1 MPGELNS
8 PYRRDPF
15 TGDFYPRWNEADEI
29 HQAKLHVSNGLVGFF
44 LNESPQL
51 RIPSA
56 FICAVLADEYDEY
69 GTPLRENARLDSPDA
84 DEFRVDYDADG
95 YFGTGFV
102 EVNASRLDEWFVVG
116 YWGLGTPPRWE
127 TYYNARVNVSQ
138 DSAIE
143 GDLIVGRKLAVLDE
157 YDAEMFSAE
166 GAVISAHGNRVRGVA
181 DAVESTDLV
190 NKGQY
195 DVNVTDTL
203 AELYLQVN
211 YLLGWMSKASVSN
224 HSSERVVGFIDSGTR
239 YFIAVGFDGVGGNS
253 VMRSTDDGETWS
265 GVSATN
271 DYPWADVAYGGG
283 TLVAVKIGGS
293 DRTMRSA
300 NNGATWSDVTPPDD
314 AATWISV
321 AYGNGV
327 FVAVAFSGTNRCMRS
342 TDNGASWSNVSV
354 TANEW
359 RAVTFGGGYFVAVA
373 STGTNRVM
381 RSIDGATWEDV
392 GAAAAESWLAVAYHD
407 GVFVAGATS
416 GTNRIMYSTDNGAT
430 WDIAALP
437 DTLDI
442 THIAGGNGVFIVIG
456 TVGSGGVGF
465 YRSRDGGQT
474 WDPIMIYPTK
484 SWSGIASVE
493 KTFVVVARTNP
504 QISMRNPGL

>member
-15 TGDFYPRWNEADEI
+15 TGDFYPRWNEADEV
-29 HQAKLHVSNGLVGFF
+29 HQATLQESTGRVGFF
-44 LNESPQL
+44 LNEAPQL
-51 RIPSA
+51 RIPSD
-56 FICAVLADEYDEY
+56 FICMLLADEYDEY
-69 GTPLRENARLDSPDA
+69 GTALRENARLDAPDV
-84 DEFRVDYDADG
+84 DEFRVDYDAED

-102 EVNASRLDEWFVVG
+102 EVNADLVGSWFLVG

-127 TYYNARVNVSQ
+127 TYLNAQVNVSQ

-143 GDLIVGRKLAVLDE
+143 GDLIVGRKLAVVDE

-166 GAVISAHGNRVRGVA
+166 GAVISAHGNRVRDVA
-181 DAVESTDLV
+181 DAVESGDLV
-190 NKGQY
+190 SKGQY
-195 DVNVTDTL
+195 DTIVTDTL

-211 YLLGWMSKASVSN
+211 YLFGWSSKPSVSDYG
-224 HSSERVVGFIDSGTR
+224 SERVVGFIVSDVR
-239 YFIAVGFDGVGGNS
+239 YFVAVGLDSVGSNS

-265 GVSATN
+265 GISATN
-271 DYPWADVAYGGG
+271 DYRWADVAYGNGV
-283 TLVAVKIGGS
+283 LVAVKIGGS
-293 DRTMRSA
+293 NRTMRSA
-300 NNGATWSDVTPPDD
+300 NNGSTWSDVTPPDD

-342 TDNGASWSNVSV
+342 TDDGASWSNVSV

-381 RSIDGATWEDV
+381 RSTDGTVWEDIV
-392 GAAAAESWLAVAYHD
+392 AAASETWLTVAHHN

-416 GTNRIMYSTDNGAT
+416 GANRIMSSTDNGET
-430 WDIAALP
+430 WESASLP

-442 THIAGGNGVFIVIG
+442 THIAGGNGVFIVVG

-465 YRSRDGGQT
+465 YRSRDGGQN
-474 WDPIMIYPTK
+474 WQPIMIYPTK
-484 SWSGIASVE
+484 SWTGIANLDN
-493 KTFVVVARTNP
+493 TFVVVAGTNP
-504 QISMRNPGL
+504 QIVMRNPGL